1 MEAKHLDWGKC
12 DWFNPKPTVKR
23 KVYQGSEHCTI
34 SMGVIQPGHVPGP
47 HAHDYEQSVIIVK
60 GKCDFHVVL
69 DGEEKVDTF
78 DADICSEDGA
88 ACFMTIPANA
98 MHWIENPY
106 DKPVYNMD
114 LFIPKRTA
122 DRQESV
128 EVR

>member
-1 MEAKHLDWGKC
+1 MAEVRHLDWGKC

-23 KVYQGSEHCTI
+23 KVYQGSSNYTI

-47 HAHDYEQSVIIVK
+47 HKHDYEQTVVILK
-60 GKCDFHVVL
+60 GKCDFHV
-69 DGEEKVDTF
+69 DDKVYTF
-78 DADICSEDGA
+78 DAG
-88 ACFMTIPANA
+88 A

-114 LFIPKRTA
+114 IFFPKRTA
-122 DRQESV
+122 DREESV